1 MASDD
6 DKPAGD
12 KPTWGDRLQLWA
24 LVELFVLSGFAI
36 AQPLLD
42 VTGKS
47 PDFFLFRRA
56 DRLDIVLLVLGVT
69 LLPAL
74 AIWAVE
80 VAVGLVSGTVRRF
93 LHLAAI
99 FGLFTLLALQ
109 VAKKLTDLRG
119 PVLVVIALVAGAG
132 AVVLYARQSWARL
145 WLRYLAPAPLVFALV
160 FLLMSPTS
168 KLVLPAQA
176 EPSGGGQAPAAAVS
190 GEQPPV
196 VMILFDEFPLSSLLD
211 AKGQIDKRVYP
222 NFAELAG
229 QSTWYRNATGVAGYT
244 PWAMPAML
252 TGNYPAKVKAPSYT
266 EYPDNMLTLFGKFY
280 DLKVYETISQLCPP
294 SQCRSTAGNLDRV
307 GLRAVLGDS
316 ARVFKEIVSPYD
328 ATVDPASFI
337 DQTAAE
343 ETASEEGK
351 PLDPQFRFNQLRL
364 NQPSRFNDFLGGLK
378 DTSRPTM
385 HFLHLLLPHAPWR
398 YLPSGNEYNF
408 KTFGRAFK
416 SDQTPA
422 PVVDLAHQRH
432 LLQLAYTDGL
442 VGQVIDQLK
451 AEGMWDKSLVVMG
464 ADHGE
469 GWVPGEK
476 PRSLGKT
483 NAPDLMWVPQFIKAP
498 GQDSGTVDDR
508 NWEQVDLLPTVAD
521 LAGVQVPWKMEGASQ
536 TGKPTRT
543 RTEKWWYDI
552 PGHREVRDG
561 PSNWS
566 QVLAGE
572 TDTLARA
579 GEGVRG
585 LYRYGAAADL
595 IYQDPA
601 TVGPVTSDLEAT
613 ATLDDF
619 KQYTQIKPKSG
630 RIPALVSGKLT
641 SPLPPATSS
650 VLVAVNGKIGGE
662 SQLFPE
668 RPGEPAAKFAVI
680 TPDTLWK
687 AGDGRRQL
695 QVYVVDRSGGQ
706 PRLQPV
712 SLTAED

>member
-1 MASDD
+1 VASEN
-6 DKPAGD
+6 D

-42 VTGKS
+42 VTGRS

-74 AIWAVE
+74 AIWVVE
-80 VAVGLVSGTVRRF
+80 VAVGLVSGTVRRI

-99 FGLFTLLALQ
+99 FGLFTLLAIQ

-119 PVLVVIALVAGAG
+119 PVLAAIALVAGAL

-176 EPSGGGQAPAAAVS
+176 ESSGGGQAPAAAAS

-211 AKGQIDKRVYP
+211 SKGQIDRRVYP
-222 NFAELAG
+222 NFAELAD

-244 PWAMPAML
+244 PWAMPSML

-266 EYPDNMLTLFGKFY
+266 EYPDNMLTLFGKYY

-294 SQCRSTAGNLDRV
+294 SRCRSTAGNLDRV

-343 ETASEEGK
+343 ETAAEEGK

-378 DTSRPTM
+378 DTNRPTL

-498 GQDSGTVDDR
+498 NQDNGTVDDR

-521 LAGVQVPWKMEGASQ
+521 LAGIQIPWKTEGASQ

-561 PSNWS
+561 PSNWA

-619 KQYTQIKPKSG
+619 NQYTQIKPKSG
-630 RIPALVSGKLT
+630 RIPALVSGKIT

-662 SQLFPE
+662 SKLFPE

>member
-1 MASDD
+1 MASEI
-6 DKPAGD
+6 D

-99 FGLFTLLALQ
+99 FGLFTLLAIQ

-119 PVLVVIALVAGAG
+119 PVLVAIALVAGAL

-176 EPSGGGQAPAAAVS
+176 ESSGGQAPAAVAS

-211 AKGQIDKRVYP
+211 SKGQIDRRVYP
-222 NFAELAG
+222 NFAELAD

-244 PWAMPAML
+244 PWAMPSML

-294 SQCRSTAGNLDRV
+294 SRCRSTAGNLDRV

-378 DTSRPTM
+378 DTNRPTL

-561 PSNWS
+561 PSNWA

-630 RIPALVSGKLT
+630 RIPALVSGNIT

-662 SQLFPE
+662 SKLFPE

-695 QVYVVDRSGGQ
+695 QVYVVDRGGGQ